1 LDAGGDGPHN
11 LAVDLLRVE
20 PTGPG
25 AFRLVG
31 ELDISNVQ
39 SLRRML
45 EEQLRQGKQLNLD
58 TKGLAFIDSEGL
70 KLLIDLGKQAAEQ
83 GSTVRVLNCSRQFR
97 QLLDIAVP
105 RGVPGVDVIN
115 LDQDPAE

>member
-1 LDAGGDGPHN
+1 LEAGGDNAHN
-11 LAVDLLRVE
+11 LAMDLLRVE
-20 PTGPG
+20 PTGAG

-39 SLRRML
+39 TLRRTL
-45 EEQLRQGKQLNLD
+45 EDQLDRQQLILD
-58 TKGLAFIDSEGL
+58 TKGLSFIDSEGL
-70 KLLIDLGKQAAEQ
+70 QLLIDLGKQAAEK
-83 GSTVRVLNCSRQFR
+83 GSTVRVLGCSRQFR

-105 RGVPGVDVIN
+105 QGVPGVDVIN